1 MSLILEQLK
10 KQTEAAT
17 QSTGSSFKNESPT
30 ASSNELVNGV
40 YVPIEIPRDGGKL
53 RIYLS
58 LPAEVASS
66 PELLN
71 AALDQLEQRYDLAV
85 WRPRAQSQNN
95 GFKSGYNN
103 NNNGYKKRW

>member
-1 MSLILEQLK
+1 MSTILEQLK
-10 KQTEAAT
+10 KQTEQAT
-17 QSTGSSFKNESPT
+17 QSTGSSFKT
-30 ASSNELVNGV
+30 QTGTSNSEELVNGV

-66 PELLN
+66 PEILN

-85 WRPRAQSQNN
+85 WRPRAQGQNN

>member
-1 MSLILEQLK
+1 MSSILEQLK

-17 QSTGSSFKNESPT
+17 QSAGSSFKTQSVTGTND
-30 ASSNELVNGV
+30 ELVNGV

-66 PELLN
+66 PEILN

-85 WRPRAQSQNN
+85 WRPRAQSQSN

-103 NNNGYKKRW
+103 NGYKKRW